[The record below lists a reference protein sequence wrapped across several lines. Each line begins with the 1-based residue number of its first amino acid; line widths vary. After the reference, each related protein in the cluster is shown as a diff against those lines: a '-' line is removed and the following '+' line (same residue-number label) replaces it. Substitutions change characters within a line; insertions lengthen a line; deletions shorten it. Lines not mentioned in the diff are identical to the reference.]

1 LIQLPP
7 VVGTVGIVGVVGV
20 EGVSLAGVSTTGAL
34 GLAVVT
40 GVTDVGADGE
50 PLHHAVAA
58 AQPRTNVSPRG
69 RRHMVLECAI
79 VGWRAETAEPI
90 ARMYLL

>member
-1 LIQLPP
+1 M
-7 VVGTVGIVGVVGV
+7 VGIVGVVGV
-20 EGVSLAGVSTTGAL
+20 EGVSLTGVSTTGVF
-34 GLAVVT
+34 GLLVAT

-50 PLHHAVAA
+50 PLHNAVAA

-69 RRHMVLECAI
+69 RRHMVLKCAI

-90 ARMYLL
+90 ARISLL